1 MTLTKAR
8 VLIGALAAV
17 AMFAPATGA
26 FAQDTNNRVA
36 VKTDWS
42 VFTEGNP
49 KECWGVSSPKSS
61 RITQDGKPVKAQR
74 GDILLFVTYRPGHDG
89 KGEVSFTGG
98 YPFAK
103 DSTAEIK
110 IGNDSFTMITD
121 GEWAWP
127 KSPDDDS
134 KVIAAMK
141 QGADAVLT
149 AHSARGKQTQ
159 DSFSLSG
166 FTAAAEDAA
175 TRCK

>member
-1 MTLTKAR
+1 MTPTKAR
-8 VLIGALAAV
+8 AMIGALAAM
-17 AMFAPATGA
+17 AMIAPATGA
-26 FAQDTNNRVA
+26 MAQETKNRVA

-61 RITQDGKPVKAQR
+61 VITENGKKVSAQR

-103 DSTAEIK
+103 DSTADLV
-110 IGNDSFTMITD
+110 IGSDKFTMITD

-127 KSPDDDS
+127 AKPEDDQ
-134 KVIAAMK
+134 KVIDAMK
-141 QGADAVLT
+141 GGADAVIT
-149 AHSARGKQTQ
+149 AHSSRGKETK
-159 DSFSLSG
+159 DTFSLLG
-166 FTAAAEDAA
+166 FTAATEDAA

>member
-1 MTLTKAR
+1 MTLTKTRA
-8 VLIGALAAV
+8 LIGALAAL
-17 AMFAPATGA
+17 AMAAPATGA

-61 RITQDGKPVKAQR
+61 AITEDGKPVKAQR
-74 GDILLFVTYRPGHDG
+74 GDILLFVTFRPGHNG
-89 KGEVSFTGG
+89 QGEVSFTGG
-98 YPFAK
+98 YPFDK
-103 DSTAEIK
+103 GSTAELK
-110 IGNDSFTMITD
+110 IGTDTFTLITD

-127 KSPDDDS
+127 KSADDDP
-134 KVIAAMK
+134 KVLDAMK
-141 QGADAVLT
+141 NGAEAVIT
-149 AHSARGKQTQ
+149 AHSSRGKQTQ
-159 DSFSLSG
+159 DTFSLSG